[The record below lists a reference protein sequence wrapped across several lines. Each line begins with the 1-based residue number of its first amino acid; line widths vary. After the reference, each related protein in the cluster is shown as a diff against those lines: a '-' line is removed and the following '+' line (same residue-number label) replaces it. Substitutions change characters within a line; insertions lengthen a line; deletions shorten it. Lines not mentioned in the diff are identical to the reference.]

1 MKLHSHIAAIL
12 TIASFAAGA
21 GQTLTLLALAAF
33 FAFAIC
39 GAFATTDTYASD
51 AESIG
56 CNADYSRLVL
66 KEGRDFVVAYSTTS
80 ETVIPRKAVA

>member
-33 FAFAIC
+33 SAFAIC
-39 GAFATTDTYASD
+39 GAFATTDTYARIGKD
-51 AESIG
+51 VSIYPELMKRAMNSALNDLSQNVPG
-56 CNADYSRLVL
+56 L
-66 KEGRDFVVAYSTTS
+66 
-80 ETVIPRKAVA
+80 